1 VKFLSFRP
9 SARRLLL
16 LLLLLFFVGN
26 RQRSNLPTLANG
38 IFFPVSF
45 LADGS
50 ERDTLP
56 LFQNPANDY
65 LPKKTKNKTTK
76 SHQLLDRPNNQSQ
89 FTGTMK
95 DRKGESSKVDQLFRR
110 PLFNLFSL
118 AILIIALVQF
128 IIIIFL
134 ISNDTNFNI
143 FLIHVL
149 IPYLNI
155 SSS

>member
-1 VKFLSFRP
+1 LLATGNVQIS
-9 SARRLLL
+9 RLLRTESFFL
-16 LLLLLFFVGN
+16 CLFWQTEVKGT
-26 RQRSNLPTLANG
+26 RSLYFKIPPT
-38 IFFPVSF
+38 IIYQKK
-45 LADGS
+45 
-50 ERDTLP
+50 
-56 LFQNPANDY
+56 QN
-65 LPKKTKNKTTK
+65 NKTTK
-76 SHQLLDRPNNQSQ
+76 SHQLLDRPNNKSQ

-128 IIIIFL
+128 IIIIFN
-134 ISNDTNFNI
+134 SNDTNFNI

-155 SSS
+155 SSSLFPKIIK